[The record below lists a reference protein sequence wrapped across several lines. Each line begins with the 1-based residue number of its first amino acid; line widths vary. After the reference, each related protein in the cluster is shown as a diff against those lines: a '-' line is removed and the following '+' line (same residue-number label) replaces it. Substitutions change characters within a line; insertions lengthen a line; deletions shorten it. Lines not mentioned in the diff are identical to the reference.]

1 MEVQR
6 ETEALQRVV
15 AKTSEYV
22 LRRAYCALPSDDD
35 PSSGT
40 AGLVFMSLPG
50 MLTSV
55 FLATWLTSS
64 RLPRRITHIDLHR
77 LRLRMQGRK
86 PASYGTS
93 TCCPNWIPRMR
104 PQQVS
109 KWIGFPRKTTPSRC
123 NAAFRPSRQS
133 WTSPWLAHLQMQR
146 RPWHD
151 MHQVMNHFPC
161 PISAPVFVPVLHCIF
176 NPRRERLCVS
186 PFLVLVLLLSFGL
199 VDIESLGPVGIT
211 ANMGRTAWSDDIFC
225 PCSSFLPPR
234 YPLFECRL
242 CTHKLNAFQPQKKY
256 PHIHP

>member
-55 FLATWLTSS
+55 FLATWSTSS

-151 MHQVMNHFPC
+151 MRQVMNHFPC
-161 PISAPVFVPVLHCIF
+161 PISAPVFGPVLHCIF
-176 NPRRERLCVS
+176 NPRRERLCLS

-199 VDIESLGPVGIT
+199 VDIEPWVLSVLRQTWDGQLGVTTFFAHALVFYPLDT
-211 ANMGRTAWSDDIFC
+211 
-225 PCSSFLPPR
+225 
-234 YPLFECRL
+234 PLFECRL